1 VRLVTVSDWAGHV
14 AFCVRHWIAADDR
27 WSVGE
32 LLEIKSDVDVIRK
45 GQCREG
51 LGWVHMSQCERHTV
65 KMLSRRTE
73 DGQWL
78 AGPGEVAGCDKRSR
92 GVEE

>member
-65 KMLSRRTE
+65 KMLSRRTG